1 MHFSGGALV
10 KILEGVWQDLS
21 CGLRMLRKSPG
32 FTAVAVLTLAFGI
45 GANSAIFSVVNAVLL
60 RPLPYRDSGR
70 LFMMGELTPQM
81 EMSVSYANFQ
91 DWEKQNH
98 AFESLGA
105 RRYSDFSLTEA
116 GHPERIRGMMASAG
130 YWPTLGVQPLL
141 GRVFNPAEDR
151 TGGPPVAVIS
161 YGLWKQRFDLNA
173 GVLGK
178 TLLLDNQ
185 SYAIVGVLPQDF
197 SPGSTAQVYVP
208 LTTLLG
214 DLKTRD
220 NHPGIYVVG
229 RLKQGVTL
237 DQARV
242 EMNRVAADLEKQ
254 YPLTNAGHTVT
265 ITPMREWVVGDV
277 QRPLA
282 IILAAVGF
290 LLLIACANVSNL
302 TLARATARQKEIS
315 IRAALGASRSRLVR
329 QMLTESVM
337 LAVGGGV
344 VGVLLAYWGVAALG
358 GLKPSNLPRL
368 AEIAVD
374 GPVLVF
380 TAGLSILTGILFGI
394 LPALRFSSNQIGD
407 ALQGTS
413 SRTSAGREHQRARH
427 VLVVSEFALAVVL
440 LIAAGLLLRSF
451 SKLLG
456 VSPAFDP
463 HKLLTFTVDLP
474 AEYKGEKRIQFFDE
488 FKRRA
493 QAVPGVQLVSY
504 ATSLPLIGSSES
516 GFRLPSQS
524 QQEGFEAVDNEVG
537 PGYFQTMHIRLR
549 KGRLF
554 SESDKQG
561 SPLVTVVD
569 EVLERKCFNGGALGK
584 FIIRDPLPPIQIVGV
599 VDHVATYGLTGVE
612 PVGPQY
618 YFSVQQIP
626 SQYIDI
632 ATHTTEVVVR
642 TESDPVAMVETM
654 RKLVIAL
661 DPKQPIGT
669 VQTMDD
675 AVADSIAPQRFSTV
689 LLGLF
694 GAAALLLA
702 SVGIYGVTAY
712 SVSQRTHEIGI
723 RMALGAQAR
732 DVLEMVIGQGSLL
745 VMVGIG
751 LGLAISFVA
760 TRALASQLYGVQTS
774 DPITFAGTA
783 GLLAGVALLAT
794 YIPARRAMRVDPMV
808 ALRTE

>member
-1 MHFSGGALV
+1 V
-10 KILEGVWQDLS
+10 NILEGLGQDLS
-21 CGLRMLRKSPG
+21 CGFRMLRKSPS

-70 LFMMGELTPQM
+70 LFMMDELSPQM
-81 EMSVSYANFQ
+81 EMSVSYANFL
-91 DWEKQNH
+91 DWEKQNR

-105 RRYSDFSLTEA
+105 RRYSDFSLGEA
-116 GHPERIRGMMASAG
+116 GNPERIRGMMASAG
-130 YWPTLGVQPLL
+130 YLSTLGVPPLL
-141 GRVFNPAEDR
+141 GRVFNAAEDR
-151 TGGPPVAVIS
+151 TGAPVVVIS
-161 YGLWKQRFDLNA
+161 YGLWKQRFNLDA
-173 GVLGK
+173 DVLGK

-185 SYAIVGVLPQDF
+185 SYTIVGVLPQGF
-197 SPGSTAQVYVP
+197 APGSTAQVYVP
-208 LTTLLG
+208 LATLLS
-214 DLKTRD
+214 DLRTRD
-220 NHPGIYVVG
+220 NHPGIFVVG

-254 YPLTNAGHTVT
+254 YPLTNTGHTVT

-282 IILAAVGF
+282 ILLTAVGF

-337 LAVGGGV
+337 LALGGGV

-358 GLKPSNLPRL
+358 ALKPSNLPRL

-394 LPALRFSSNQIGD
+394 LPALRFSSNLIGD
-407 ALQGTS
+407 ALQGAN
-413 SRTSAGREHQRARH
+413 SRTSAGREDQRARH
-427 VLVVSEFALAVVL
+427 ILVVSEFALAVVL
-440 LIAAGLLLRSF
+440 LVGAGLLMRSF

-474 AEYKGEKRIQFFDE
+474 GEYKGEKRIQFFEE

-493 QAVPGVQLVSY
+493 QAVPGVQFVSY

-537 PGYFQTMHIRLR
+537 PDYFRAMRIRLR

-554 SESDKQG
+554 SESDNQG

-569 EVLERKCFNGGALGK
+569 EVLERKCFDGEALGK
-584 FIIRDPLPPIQIVGV
+584 FIIRDPLPPIRIVGV

-618 YFSVQQIP
+618 YFSVRQIP
-626 SQYIDI
+626 SQYIDM
-632 ATHTTEVVVR
+632 ATHTTGVVVR
-642 TESDPVAMVETM
+642 TESDPAAMIETM
-654 RKLVIAL
+654 RELVIAL
-661 DPKQPIGT
+661 DPRQPIGR

-675 AVADSIAPQRFSTV
+675 AVAESIAPQRFSTA
-689 LLGLF
+689 LLGFF

-702 SVGIYGVTAY
+702 AVGIYGVTSY
-712 SVSQRTHEIGI
+712 SVSRRTREIGI
-723 RMALGAQAR
+723 RMALGAQAG
-732 DVLEMVIGQGSLL
+732 DVMRMLIGQGSRL

-751 LGLAISFVA
+751 LGLAASLVA
-760 TRALASQLYGVQTS
+760 TRALTSQLYGVQAS
-774 DPITFAGTA
+774 DPITFAAIT
-783 GLLAGVALLAT
+783 GLLAVVALLAT
-794 YIPARRAMRVDPMV
+794 YIPARRAMRVDPML
-808 ALRTE
+808 ALRHE

>member
-1 MHFSGGALV
+1 M
-10 KILEGVWQDLS
+10 KILEGVGQDLS
-21 CGLRMLRKSPG
+21 WGFRTLRKSPS
-32 FTAVAVLTLAFGI
+32 FTTVAVLTLAFGI
-45 GANSAIFSVVNAVLL
+45 GANSAIFSVVDAVLL

-70 LFMMGELTPQM
+70 LFMMGEQSPQM

-105 RRYSDFSLTEA
+105 RRYSDFSLAEA
-116 GHPERIRGMMASAG
+116 GNPERIRGMMASAG
-130 YWPTLGVQPLL
+130 YLPTLGVQPLL
-141 GRVFNPAEDR
+141 GRVFDTAEDR
-151 TGGPPVAVIS
+151 TGGPPVAVVS
-161 YGLWKQRFDLNA
+161 YGLWKQHFDLDA

-185 SYAIVGVLPQDF
+185 SYTIVGVLPQGF
-197 SPGSTAQVYVP
+197 APGSTAQVYVP
-208 LTTLLG
+208 LATLLS

-220 NHPGIYVVG
+220 NHPGISVVG

-237 DQARV
+237 DQARL

-282 IILAAVGF
+282 IILTAVAF

-315 IRAALGASRSRLVR
+315 IRAAMGASRSRLVR

-344 VGVLLAYWGVAALG
+344 LGVLLAYWGVAALG
-358 GLKPSNLPRL
+358 ALKPSNLPRL
-368 AEIAVD
+368 AEIAID
-374 GPVLVF
+374 GPVLAF

-407 ALQGTS
+407 VLQGAN

-440 LIAAGLLLRSF
+440 LVAAGLLLRSF

-474 AEYKGEKRIQFFDE
+474 GEYKGEKRIQFFDE

-493 QAVPGVQLVSY
+493 QAVPGVQWVSY
-504 ATSLPLIGSSES
+504 ATSLPLISSDES

-537 PGYFQTMHIRLR
+537 PDYFRAMRIRLR

-554 SESDKQG
+554 SESDNRG

-569 EVLERKCFNGGALGK
+569 EVLERKCFDGEALGK
-584 FIIRDPLPPIQIVGV
+584 FIIRDPLPPIRIVGV
-599 VDHVATYGLTGVE
+599 VDHVASYGLTGVE

-618 YFSVQQIP
+618 YFSVHQIP
-626 SQYIDI
+626 SQYIDM
-632 ATHTTEVVVR
+632 ATHTTAVVVR
-642 TESDPVAMVETM
+642 TESDPAAMVDTM

-661 DPKQPIGT
+661 DPRQPIGT

-689 LLGLF
+689 LLGFF
-694 GAAALLLA
+694 GVTALVLAA
-702 SVGIYGVTAY
+702 VGIYGVTAY
-712 SVSQRTHEIGI
+712 SVSQRTREIGI

-732 DVLEMVIGQGSLL
+732 DVVRMVIGQGSRL

-751 LGLAISFVA
+751 LGLATSLVA
-760 TRALASQLYGVQTS
+760 TRALASQLYGVQPS
-774 DPITFAGTA
+774 DPITFAAIT
-783 GLLAGVALLAT
+783 GLLAGVALLAA
-794 YIPARRAMRVDPMV
+794 YIPARRAMRVDPML
-808 ALRTE
+808 ALRHE

>member
-1 MHFSGGALV
+1 V
-10 KILEGVWQDLS
+10 KILEGIWQDLT
-21 CGLRMLRKSPG
+21 CGFRMLRKAPG

-60 RPLPYRDSGR
+60 RPLPYRDSRR
-70 LFMMGELTPQM
+70 LVMMNETTPQM
-81 EMSVSYANFQ
+81 DMSVSYANFQ

-105 RRYSDFSLTEA
+105 RRYSEFNLTEA
-116 GHPERIRGMMASAG
+116 GNPERIRGMMASAG
-130 YWPTLGVQPLL
+130 YLPTLGIQPLL

-151 TGGPPVAVIS
+151 TGAAPVTVIS
-161 YGLWKQRFDLNA
+161 YGLWKQRFGLDA

-185 SYAIVGVLPQDF
+185 SYTIVGVMPEDF
-197 SPGSTAQVYVP
+197 SPGSPAQLYVP
-208 LTTLLG
+208 LATLLE

-229 RLKQGVTL
+229 RLKAGVTL
-237 DQARV
+237 EQARV
-242 EMNRVAADLEKQ
+242 EMNRLAANLERQ
-254 YPLTNAGHTVT
+254 NPLTNAGHTVAL
-265 ITPMREWVVGDV
+265 TPMRDWVIGDV

-290 LLLIACANVSNL
+290 LLLIACANVANL

-315 IRAALGASRSRLVR
+315 IRAALGASRGRLVR

-337 LAVGGGV
+337 LAVGGGI
-344 VGVLLAYWGVAALG
+344 VGVLLAYWGVAALVA
-358 GLKPSNLPRL
+358 LKPSNLPRL

-374 GPVLVF
+374 SPVLTF

-394 LPALRFSSNQIGD
+394 LPALRFSSNRIGD
-407 ALQGTS
+407 SLQGTS
-413 SRTSAGREHQRARH
+413 ARTSSGREHQRARH
-427 VLVVSEFALAVVL
+427 VLVVSEVALAVVL
-440 LIAAGLLLRSF
+440 LVAAGLLLRSF

-463 HKLLTFTVDLP
+463 HKLLTFSVDLP

-488 FKRRA
+488 LRRRA
-493 QAVPGVQLVSY
+493 TAEPGVLAVSY
-504 ATSLPLIGSSES
+504 ATSLPLMNSSES

-537 PGYFQTMHIRLR
+537 PDYFEAMRIRLR

-554 SESDKQG
+554 SESDNQA
-561 SPLVTVVD
+561 SALVTVVD
-569 EVLERKCFNGGALGK
+569 ETLERKCFNGDALGK

-599 VDHVATYGLTGVE
+599 VDHVASYGLTGVE

-618 YFSVQQIP
+618 YFSVRQIP
-626 SQYIDI
+626 SQYIDM
-632 ATHTTEVVVR
+632 ATHTAAVLVR
-642 TESDPVAMVETM
+642 TQGDPSAMVETM

-661 DPKQPIGT
+661 DPKQPIGD
-669 VQTMDD
+669 VQTMDE
-675 AVADSIAPQRFSTV
+675 AMAESIAPQRFSTV

-694 GAAALLLA
+694 GVAALLLA
-702 SVGIYGVTAY
+702 AVGIYGVTAY
-712 SVSQRTHEIGI
+712 SVTQRTREIGI

-732 DVLEMVIGQGSLL
+732 DVLGMVIRQGSRL
-745 VMVGIG
+745 VIMGIG
-751 LGLAISFVA
+751 LGVTISLVA
-760 TRALASQLYGVQTS
+760 TRALASQLYGVQAS
-774 DPITFAGTA
+774 DPVTFAGIA
-783 GLLAGVALLAT
+783 GLLGGVALLAT
-794 YIPARRAMRVDPMV
+794 YIPALRATRVDPMV
-808 ALRTE
+808 ALRHE